1 MPTNLDTHK
10 APRPEAKPKLELPPI
25 VRDYL
30 ENVRGSPEMSN
41 DIASDYLDNLWSQAS
56 DFARRNGIPCPVH
69 REEVEALR
77 LIIESRIDLLGMPVR
92 NERPKKNSAAL
103 RWLGWS

>member
-1 MPTNLDTHK
+1 MPTDLDTHK

-41 DIASDYLDNLWSQAS
+41 DIASDYLDSLWSQAC

-69 REEVEALR
+69 REEVDALR
-77 LIIESRIDLLGMPVR
+77 LVIESRTDNLATPLR
-92 NERPKKNSAAL
+92 EERPKAHAPAL
-103 RWLGWS
+103 HWLGWR